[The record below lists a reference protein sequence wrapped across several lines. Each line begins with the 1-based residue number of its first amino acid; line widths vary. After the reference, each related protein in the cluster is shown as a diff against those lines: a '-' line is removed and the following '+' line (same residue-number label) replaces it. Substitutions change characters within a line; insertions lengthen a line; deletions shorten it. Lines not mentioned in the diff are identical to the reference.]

1 MADKKPKYDVGD
13 YLIAQAAKDR
23 KPESSQRPNTSGSPN
38 SSGAPARTRRNRRKR
53 KGGRVDTARPFQ
65 EARQYGRSKPDSA
78 PDRIG
83 LPRSSEEKKSQ
94 SLLDSL
100 KSGIRQFD
108 PRGTFR
114 QTERLWG
121 LGYTAFLGF
130 LLSPI
135 TASFMQ
141 WRNAQSRADE
151 KATQSFMR
159 QMCGWFI
166 VVMLFNIAGILPLGD
181 SFTAM
186 MKDRQVNFALV
197 TGMWAFWLVWNVKR
211 LAADLNFKK
220 TLKKQHG
227 SYPKRRLMEKVLLTI
242 VALGCILSSGAST
255 QFVGHLLGWR

>member
-23 KPESSQRPNTSGSPN
+23 KPESSHRPNTSGSPN
-38 SSGAPARTRRNRRKR
+38 GTGAATRTRRNRRKR
-53 KGGRVDTARPFQ
+53 KGRVEAAHPLQ
-65 EARQYGRSKPDSA
+65 ESRQYRRSKQKSA
-78 PDRIG
+78 PNSIG
-83 LPRSSEEKKSQ
+83 LPRPSEEKKSQ

-100 KSGIRQFD
+100 KSGIKQFD

-121 LGYTAFLGF
+121 LGYTVFLGF

-151 KATQSFMR
+151 KATQSFLR

-220 TLKKQHG
+220 ALKKQHG
-227 SYPKRRLMEKVLLTI
+227 SYPKRRLMEKVLLII

-255 QFVGHLLGWR
+255 QFVGRLLGWV

>member
-1 MADKKPKYDVGD
+1 MADKKTKYDVGD

-23 KPESSQRPNTSGSPN
+23 KPESSHRPNTSGSPN
-38 SSGAPARTRRNRRKR
+38 GTGAATRTRRNRRKR
-53 KGGRVDTARPFQ
+53 KGRVEAAHPFQ
-65 EARQYGRSKPDSA
+65 ESRQYRRSKQKSA
-78 PDRIG
+78 PNSIG
-83 LPRSSEEKKSQ
+83 LPRPSEEKKSQ

-100 KSGIRQFD
+100 KSGIKQFD

-121 LGYTAFLGF
+121 LGYTVFLGF

-151 KATQSFMR
+151 KATQSFLR

-220 TLKKQHG
+220 ALKKQHG
-227 SYPKRRLMEKVLLTI
+227 SYPKRRLMEKVLLII

-255 QFVGHLLGWR
+255 QFVGRLLGWV

>member
-23 KPESSQRPNTSGSPN
+23 KPESSHRPNTSGSPN
-38 SSGAPARTRRNRRKR
+38 GTGAATRTRRNRRKR
-53 KGGRVDTARPFQ
+53 KCHVEAAHPFQ
-65 EARQYGRSKPDSA
+65 ESRQYRRSKQESA
-78 PDRIG
+78 PNNIG
-83 LPRSSEEKKSQ
+83 LPRPSEEKKSQ

-100 KSGIRQFD
+100 KSGIKQFD

-121 LGYTAFLGF
+121 LGYTVFLGF

-151 KATQSFMR
+151 KATQSFLR

-220 TLKKQHG
+220 ALKKQHG
-227 SYPKRRLMEKVLLTI
+227 SYPKRRLMEKVLLII

-255 QFVGHLLGWR
+255 QFVGRLLGWV

>member
-23 KPESSQRPNTSGSPN
+23 KPESSHRPNTSGSPN
-38 SSGAPARTRRNRRKR
+38 GTGAATRTRRNRRKR
-53 KGGRVDTARPFQ
+53 KGHVEAAHPFQ
-65 EARQYGRSKPDSA
+65 ESRQYRRSKQESA
-78 PDRIG
+78 PNNIG
-83 LPRSSEEKKSQ
+83 LPRPSEEKKSQ

-100 KSGIRQFD
+100 KSGIKQFD

-121 LGYTAFLGF
+121 LGYTVFLGF

-181 SFTAM
+181 SFTAL

-220 TLKKQHG
+220 ALKKQHG
-227 SYPKRRLMEKVLLTI
+227 SYPKRRLMEKVLLII

-255 QFVGHLLGWR
+255 QFVGRLLGWV